1 MKIIQI
7 VKKDSSN
14 AEIYFDGGIKFV
26 VSMEVIFNN
35 GLRKDDEISEDQFF
49 LLEYE
54 NQKYL
59 IKKNALRFLARRH
72 HSVFELKTKLKLKKF
87 SSKVIEE
94 VIAELVKLN
103 LLNDYEFGIL
113 YSNERINLKKYGAN
127 KIKSDLIKKGLD
139 HSTIKKII
147 EELGIE
153 ENIESAKQIAEK
165 KLSNLKKRGVDK
177 SKLKQKL
184 FAFLLS
190 KGYEYDIS
198 SQIVSQL
205 INNKKFS

>member
-1 MKIIQI
+1 MKIMQI

-26 VSMEVIFNN
+26 VSKEVIFNN
-35 GLRKDDEISEDQFF
+35 GLRKDDEISEDQFL

-59 IKKNALRFLARRH
+59 TKKNALRLLARRH
-72 HSVFELKTKLKLKKF
+72 HSIFELKTKLKLKKF

-94 VIAELVKLN
+94 VIADLVKLN

-113 YSNERINLKKYGAN
+113 YTNERINLKKYGVN
-127 KIKSDLIKKGLD
+127 KIKSDLIRKGLD
-139 HSTIKKII
+139 NNTIKNII
-147 EELGIE
+147 EEVGIE
-153 ENIESAKQIAEK
+153 ENTQSATLIAEN
-165 KLSNLKKRGVDK
+165 KLKTLKKRGIEGP
-177 SKLKQKL
+177 KLKQKL
-184 FAFLLS
+184 FSFLLA

-198 SQIVSQL
+198 SQIVNQL
-205 INNKKFS
+205 LNK